1 MLAHK
6 PHIRLVLAAIVG
18 LALAVSHRPS
28 NVRASIDS
36 SACFNPTATI
46 GSPTAILD
54 PGHGG
59 TDTGATN
66 GTLTERD
73 INLDIAFHV
82 RDQLVMQGLRVCMTR
97 TQVDPNWTNTQ
108 RAQYA
113 NSVAQA
119 DGRNILV
126 LIHLNS
132 SSNTTTD
139 YTKTYWGKKLKDL
152 NFAKVMYNTLV
163 QRLITQLSAGTCA
176 GVNLQPSSV
185 GQFADGALLKSNMP
199 ATLTENVFL
208 SNAGEARCFTDTS
221 VSITRQQEIANALAA
236 GILTWFSNH

>member
-1 MLAHK
+1 MFAHK

-28 NVRASIDS
+28 NVRAAIDS

-73 INLDIAFHV
+73 LNLDIAFHV
-82 RDQLVMQGLRVCMTR
+82 RDQLVMQGLRVCITR

-113 NSVAQA
+113 
-119 DGRNILV
+119 
-126 LIHLNS
+126 
-132 SSNTTTD
+132 
-139 YTKTYWGKKLKDL
+139 
-152 NFAKVMYNTLV
+152 
-163 QRLITQLSAGTCA
+163 
-176 GVNLQPSSV
+176 
-185 GQFADGALLKSNMP
+185 
-199 ATLTENVFL
+199 
-208 SNAGEARCFTDTS
+208 
-221 VSITRQQEIANALAA
+221 
-236 GILTWFSNH
+236 